1 MIKQGNLV
9 TRNFN
14 DIPLYVEKVDDNN
27 LYVYINKTGWVD
39 IKNSLGKFI
48 YRKDEN
54 GNYIKE
60 ALKWIF

>member
-1 MIKQGNLV
+1 MIKQGDLV
-9 TRNFN
+9 TRSFN

-39 IKNSLGKFI
+39 IKKSLGKFI

-60 ALKWIF
+60 ELK